1 MLLLGMFKNK
11 RFAFFSPLLLQEED
25 ESKMHDT
32 ELDVDAFTCEAVHDG
47 SFDSVQQST
56 EKLVLNVIKL

>member
-1 MLLLGMFKNK
+1 M
-11 RFAFFSPLLLQEED
+11 QEED

-32 ELDVDAFTCEAVHDG
+32 ELDVDAFTCESVHEG

-56 EKLVLNVIKL
+56 EKLVLIIIKLWQTMSDKKIMIMSYNL